1 MNTATISRFLLFMG
15 LGLLPSL
22 TSAQQVFYNGASV
35 HIEAGAHIYIQ
46 GGFTNQGSGQVSSD
60 GTITLTGDW
69 ENNATNNVFSPGDTG
84 LVVLAGTTQAI
95 QGTGSTHFARLSLK
109 NASVKTVSVN
119 TEVTD
124 LLMIDSSEVAMVND
138 TLFLSNPAVNSLT
151 RSIGYISNG
160 LNGAFVRATN
170 TTSAYLFPMGSP
182 VGTVR
187 YRPIE
192 ISPTT
197 TSAHEFGVG
206 FINNDP
212 TTDGYLTSN
221 ANAPA
226 CYVNTKWY
234 HKVSRLAGNN
244 AATLAIGF
252 DGTTDTLFTGMANY
266 PQSGW
271 TVPTTSTVI
280 SNVSP
285 QLSYVNTNVSNF
297 NDIPTALTI
306 NTIPSGINPLS
317 STTICQGDSVGL
329 SSNFSHVSYT
339 WLLNG
344 NPIPGVGQNS
354 STIYASTSGNYQ
366 LIGSNGVCVDTS
378 ASVTVTVNPNPN
390 ATITPPGILCAGG
403 NSSNLTSATPGGT
416 WSGTGITN
424 VLAGTFD
431 PNVSGTG
438 TFQVTYTVTVN
449 GCTSTD
455 NETITVNTLPN
466 ANFTSPAV
474 LCDNNAIA
482 TLTPVLNGGAF
493 SGSGVT
499 GSQFN
504 PASSG
509 SGAIPVTY
517 TITQNGC
524 TNSSTNNIQVNPSP
538 VIAFG
543 SMPLFCQSG
552 QGALLPVTPS
562 GGTWSGQGIT
572 NPSTG
577 AFNPAVSGV
586 GTFNAIYTVTN
597 NFNCSNTDTIAVT
610 VNALPN
616 AAFSSPASVC
626 NNAALVQFTAT
637 TPGGTWSGTG
647 VVNGTLGTFDP
658 NPLTPGTYQITY
670 TANNN
675 GCTNTSTNSIV
686 IDPAP
691 NVQISSQN
699 AVCNNDPIL
708 TLTATPTGGTWAGP
722 GIINPNTG
730 AFDPSVSGTGL
741 IFVAYTAT
749 LGQCSDTDSL
759 DVVVNPAP
767 DPSFT
772 VTSPL
777 CVTDNPVTLNPV
789 TSGGTFSGT
798 GGVINNTFDPAAGGG
813 NYDVYY
819 TVTVNGCTD
828 SDTMQVVVNDIPVA
842 NGTVTLQQVGQL
854 TYNFDGSI
862 SQYGVTYNWNF
873 GDGNTGN
880 GATTT
885 HTYANPGTYDVVLIV
900 INSCGSDTFTT
911 KVVINSTSMASFE
924 NGASVNVTPN
934 PFQSEIKVLFT
945 LPTAGDYRIEIK
957 DMLGRSLGNVP
968 FMSLNHGSHSL
979 SLNQYF
985 VNASSGT
992 YFVHVINRNNERSTH
1007 KVIKSN

>member
-1 MNTATISRFLLFMG
+1 MNTATFSRVILFLS
-15 LGLLPSL
+15 LGVLPSL
-22 TSAQQVFYNGASV
+22 ATAQQVFYNGASV
-35 HIEAGAHIYIQ
+35 HVQAGAHIYIQ
-46 GGFTNQGSGQVSSD
+46 GGFTNQGSGQVTSK
-60 GTITLTGDW
+60 GTITLTGNW
-69 ENNATNNVFSPGDTG
+69 VNNASNAVFTAGDTG
-84 LVVLAGTTQAI
+84 LVVLNGTTQTI
-95 QGTGSTHFARLSLK
+95 QGTGSTHFARLSMK
-109 NASVKTVSVN
+109 NASVKTVSIN
-119 TEVTD
+119 TRVTD
-124 LLMIDSSEVAMVND
+124 RLMIDSSRVALTND
-138 TLFLSNPAVNSLT
+138 TLYLSNPAANSLT

-160 LNGAFVRATN
+160 ANGAFVRATN
-170 TTSAYLFPMGSP
+170 TTSAYLFPMGSN

-192 ISPTT
+192 VSPSTNT
-197 TSAHEFGVG
+197 AHQFGIG
-206 FINNDP
+206 FINNNP

-226 CYVNTKWY
+226 CYVNNKWY
-234 HKVSRLAGNN
+234 HKVARLAGNN

-271 TVPTTSTVI
+271 TVPTTSTVT

-285 QLSYVNTNVSNF
+285 QLSYVNTSVSNF
-297 NDIPTALTI
+297 TDIPTALTI

-403 NSSNLTSATPGGT
+403 NSTNLTSATPGGT

-424 VLAGTFD
+424 ALAGTFN

-466 ANFTSPAV
+466 ANFTFPSV
-474 LCDNNAIA
+474 LCDNSALAN
-482 TLTPVLNGGAF
+482 LNPVVNGGAF
-493 SGSGVT
+493 SGNGVT

-504 PASSG
+504 PSTSG
-509 SGAIPVTY
+509 TGSIPVTY

-543 SMPLFCQSG
+543 SLPTFCQGG
-552 QGALLPVTPS
+552 QAAILPVTPA
-562 GGTWSGQGIT
+562 GGTWSGIGIT
-572 NPSTG
+572 NTSTG
-577 AFNPAVSGV
+577 LFNPSVSGV
-586 GTFNAIYTVTN
+586 GTFNAIYSVSN
-597 NFNCSNTDTIAVT
+597 NFNCTKIDTIPV
-610 VNALPN
+610 VVSALPN
-616 AAFSSPASVC
+616 AAFTSPASVC
-626 NNAALVQFTAT
+626 NNAALVQFTPT
-637 TPGGTWSGTG
+637 TPGGTWTGPG
-647 VVNGTLGTFDP
+647 VVNGTQGTFDP
-658 NPLTPGTYQITY
+658 TQLSPGTYQITY

-675 GCTNTSTNSIV
+675 GCTSTSTNSIV
-686 IDPAP
+686 VNAAP
-691 NVQISSQN
+691 NVQIASQN
-699 AVCNNDPIL
+699 TVCDNSPIIQL
-708 TLTATPTGGTWAGP
+708 SATPSGGTWAGS
-722 GIINPNTG
+722 GIVSPSAGTFNP
-730 AFDPSVSGTGL
+730 AVSGPGL
-741 IFVAYTAT
+741 ILVTYTAT
-749 LGQCSDTDSL
+749 LGQCSDTDTL
-759 DVVVNPAP
+759 DILVNPAP

-777 CVTDNPVTLNPV
+777 CVTDNPVNLTPV
-789 TSGGTFSGT
+789 TPGGVFSGT

-813 NYDVYY
+813 NYNVYY

-854 TYNFDGSI
+854 TYNFNGSA

-880 GATTT
+880 GVTTS

-900 INSCGSDTFTT
+900 INACGSDTFTT
-911 KVVINSTSMASFE
+911 KLVINGTSIASFE

-934 PFQSEIKVLFT
+934 PFQSEIRVLFT

-968 FMSLNHGSHSL
+968 FMALTQGSHSL

-992 YFVHVINRNNERSTH
+992 YFVHVLNRNNERSIH

>member
-1 MNTATISRFLLFMG
+1 MNTATFSRFILFFS

-22 TSAQQVFYNGASV
+22 SSAQQVFYNGASV
-35 HIEAGAHIYIQ
+35 HVQAGAHIYIQ

-69 ENNATNNVFSPGDTG
+69 ENNAGNTVFTPGDTG
-84 LVVLAGTTQAI
+84 LVVLEGSTQTI
-95 QGTGSTHFARLSLK
+95 QGTGSTHYAPLSMK
-109 NASVKTVSVN
+109 NASVKTISVN
-119 TEVTD
+119 TRVTD
-124 LLMIDSSEVAMVND
+124 FLMIDSSEVALTND
-138 TLFLSNPAVNSLT
+138 TLFLSNPAANSLT

-192 ISPTT
+192 VSPSTA
-197 TSAHEFGVG
+197 SAHQFGIG
-206 FINNDP
+206 FINNNP
-212 TTDGYLTSN
+212 TTDGFLTSN

-226 CYVNTKWY
+226 CYVNNKWY
-234 HKVSRLAGNN
+234 HKVARLAGNN

-271 TVPTTSTVI
+271 TVPNTSTVT

-285 QLSYVNTNVSNF
+285 QLSYVNTSVANF
-297 NDIPTALTI
+297 TNTPTALTI
-306 NTIPSGINPLS
+306 NTIPSGITPLS
-317 STTICQGDSVGL
+317 STTLCQGDSVGL
-329 SSNFSHVSYT
+329 SSNFSHVSYN

-344 NPIPGVGQNS
+344 NPIPGVGQNT
-354 STIYASTSGNYQ
+354 STIYASTSGIYQ

-424 VLAGTFD
+424 ALAGTFN

-455 NETITVNTLPN
+455 NENITVNTLPN
-466 ANFTSPAV
+466 ANFTFPSV

-482 TLTPVLNGGAF
+482 NLTPVVNGGAF

-504 PASSG
+504 PSTSG
-509 SGAIPVTY
+509 SGSIPVTY

-524 TNSSTNNIQVNPSP
+524 TNSATNSIQVNPSP

-543 SMPLFCQSG
+543 SMPLFCQGG
-552 QGALLPVTPS
+552 QGALLPVTPA
-562 GGTWSGQGIT
+562 GGTWSGPGIT

-577 AFNPAVSGV
+577 AFNPSVSGV
-586 GTFNAIYTVTN
+586 GTFNAIYSVSN
-597 NFNCSNTDTIAVT
+597 NFNCTKIDTIPVV

-616 AAFSSPASVC
+616 AAFTSPASVC

-637 TPGGTWSGTG
+637 TPGGTWTGPG
-647 VVNGTLGTFDP
+647 VVNGTQGTF
-658 NPLTPGTYQITY
+658 NPTQLTPGTYQITY

-675 GCTNTSTNSIV
+675 GCTSTSTNSIV
-686 IDPAP
+686 INAAP
-691 NVQISSQN
+691 NVQIASQN
-699 AVCNNDPIL
+699 TVCDNSPII
-708 TLTATPTGGTWAGP
+708 TLSATPSGGTWAGS
-722 GIINPNTG
+722 GIVSPSAGTFNP
-730 AFDPSVSGTGL
+730 AVSGPGL
-741 IFVAYTAT
+741 ILVTYTAT
-749 LGQCSDTDSL
+749 SGQCSDTDTL
-759 DVVVNPAP
+759 DVLVNPAP

-777 CVTDNPVTLNPV
+777 CVTDNPVNLSPTTV
-789 TSGGTFSGT
+789 GGVFSGS

-828 SDTMQVVVNDIPVA
+828 SDTMQVVVNDVPVA

-880 GATTT
+880 GATTS
-885 HTYANPGTYDVVLIV
+885 HTYANTGTYDVVLIV

-911 KVVINSTSMASFE
+911 KVVINSTSLASFA
-924 NGASVNVTPN
+924 NGTHIAVYPN
-934 PFQSEIKVLFT
+934 PFQSNVVVDFA
-945 LPTAGDYRIEIK
+945 LPVSSEYAIEIK
-957 DMLGRSLGNVP
+957 DMLGRNLASLPFVMMNQGNHTVALDQH
-968 FMSLNHGSHSL
+968 FIN
-979 SLNQYF
+979 
-985 VNASSGT
+985 VASGT
-992 YFVHVINRNNERSTH
+992 YFVHVVNRNEERSIH